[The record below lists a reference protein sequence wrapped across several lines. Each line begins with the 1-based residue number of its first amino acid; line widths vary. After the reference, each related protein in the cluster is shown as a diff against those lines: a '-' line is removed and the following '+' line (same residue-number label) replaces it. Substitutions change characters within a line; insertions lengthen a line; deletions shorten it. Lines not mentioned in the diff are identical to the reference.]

1 MGGQGLNGR
10 GGGVA
15 KSAEMKKLEKQVVE
29 GNKAINQLKKTTNL
43 DQGIK
48 VIASLLDKVT
58 DARKNAPEKS
68 GPSNKTLA
76 SLVGVAETVEEAVGV
91 ADSLKSGVE
100 AVEAAAQLVSEGE
113 RRGRSLSLQTSH
125 LLAN

>member
-1 MGGQGLNGR
+1 MASSPGGQGMNGR
-10 GGGVA
+10 GGGHNQG

-68 GPSNKTLA
+68 GPTNKTLA
-76 SLVGVAETVEEAVGV
+76 SLVGVAETVEEAVGW
-91 ADSLKSGVE
+91 
-100 AVEAAAQLVSEGE
+100 
-113 RRGRSLSLQTSH
+113 RTP
-125 LLAN
+125 